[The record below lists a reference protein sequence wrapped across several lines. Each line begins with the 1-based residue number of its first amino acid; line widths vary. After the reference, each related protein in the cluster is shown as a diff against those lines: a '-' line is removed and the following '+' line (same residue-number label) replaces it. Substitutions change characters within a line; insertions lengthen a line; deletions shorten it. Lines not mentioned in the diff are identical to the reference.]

1 MTSAFYSKAQGI
13 VIVFDITNRESF
25 KALPSW
31 IRDIREVGDVS
42 VTAATATAAATLG
55 AIGSD
60 MYVYIMLVQL
70 NAHQRT

>member
-31 IRDIREVGDVS
+31 IRDIREVGAVA
-42 VTAATATAAATLG
+42 VITAAPAAAALG
-55 AIGSD
+55 AVVPVDRS
-60 MYVYIMLVQL
+60 V
-70 NAHQRT
+70 

>member
-31 IRDIREVGDVS
+31 IRDIREVGTVD
-42 VTAATATAAATLG
+42 VTAATAALALG
-55 AIGSD
+55 AMRCS
-60 MYVYIMLVQL
+60 
-70 NAHQRT
+70 R